1 MPHSASIEFV
11 DAAGQQQLLQIARA
25 AVTAAAE
32 GRRYSVPATDNPDL
46 LADGAA
52 FITLTSHGRLRGC
65 IGSLEARQ
73 PLVNDVADNAIA
85 AATRDP
91 RFPPVTPAEVP
102 GLHIEISVLT
112 PSEAMHFTSQE
123 DLLRQIRPNIDGLVL
138 QEGWRRGTF
147 LPLVWEQLPDKEEF
161 LAHLKQKAGLP
172 AHYWSDTVQVLR
184 YQTQVFEE

>member
-11 DAAGQQQLLQIARA
+11 DKAGQQHLLQIARA

-32 GRRYSVPATDNPDL
+32 GHRYTVPATDNPAL
-46 LADGAA
+46 QSEGAA
-52 FITLTSHGRLRGC
+52 FVTLTSHGRLRGC

-73 PLVNDVADNAIA
+73 PLINDVADNAIA

-112 PSEAMHFTSQE
+112 PPEAMTFTSQQ
-123 DLLRQIRPNIDGLVL
+123 DLLRQIRPGIDGLVL

-147 LPLVWEQLPDKEEF
+147 LPLVWEQLPDRQDF

-172 AHYWSDTVQVLR
+172 AHYWSDTVKVFR
-184 YQTQVFEE
+184 YQTQLFEE